1 LNHLLSNSYP
11 TFFQN
16 MISLKPTMFTL
27 RIPLVNGKPQTLVF
41 DQDELSVHPNIIDL
55 GFNGRAII

>member
-1 LNHLLSNSYP
+1 
-11 TFFQN
+11 
-16 MISLKPTMFTL
+16 MFTL